1 MVRTLSQLRP
11 VRTPTLKTQKKMHM
25 KSISEE
31 LELVKKMTMR
41 SKSHKEKNQT
51 RTKRDDAS
59 MQWFELSTNDMIKLL
74 TREPPLIVRQ
84 SILQLGLPT
93 TTMRPVKYKTYQGQ
107 TFSLHEVHLS

>member
-11 VRTPTLKTQKKMHM
+11 VKTPTPKTQKKMHM
-25 KSISEE
+25 KSVFDE

-41 SKSHKEKNQT
+41 SKSQKEKNQT
-51 RTKRDDAS
+51 RTKRYDAR

-84 SILQLGLPT
+84 WILQPGLPT
-93 TTMRPVKYKTYQGQ
+93 TTMRPVK
-107 TFSLHEVHLS
+107 